1 MNSVFTRKLAAL
13 TIIGAVTAGCSGEP
27 FSQEPRVIQS
37 TLERNRVEVR
47 FPGSEILATASCFQG
62 AVVFAGGDAAGARES
77 AFLAFHPTNPH
88 PGCNDGVIEAFELD
102 PLLVPESLV
111 NPSPTT
117 TLGR

>member
-62 AVVFAGGDAAGARES
+62 AVVLLAATRPE
-77 AFLAFHPTNPH
+77 
-88 PGCNDGVIEAFELD
+88 
-102 PLLVPESLV
+102 PESLH
-111 NPSPTT
+111 SW
-117 TLGR
+117 LFIQLILIQDAMMG